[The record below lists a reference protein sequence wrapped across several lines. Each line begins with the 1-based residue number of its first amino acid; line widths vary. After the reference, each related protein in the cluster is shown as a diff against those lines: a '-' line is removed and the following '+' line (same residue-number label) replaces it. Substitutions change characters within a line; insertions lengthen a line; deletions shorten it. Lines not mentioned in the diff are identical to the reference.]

1 MKCTMC
7 PNPSFI
13 TEFIE
18 FSSSE
23 WKANASNFKRGS
35 IPIIKGS
42 VTELMSSGEQSAQE
56 TGVD

>member
-1 MKCTMC
+1 MC

-35 IPIIKGS
+35 IPIIKGT